1 MEVEVDV
8 SLYALGPSSVT
19 HPVHDL
25 IGVFREHACEVTTT
39 STSLIVTGESEAI
52 FTSLR
57 IGYET
62 AANKGACVLVVK
74 ACNACQL

>member
-8 SLYALGPSSVT
+8 SLYALGPSSVA
-19 HPVHDL
+19 HPVDDL
-25 IGVFREHACEVTTT
+25 VGVFGEHGCEVTTT
-39 STSLIVTGESEAI
+39 STSLIVTGKSEDI

-57 IGYET
+57 IGYER
-62 AANKGACVLVVK
+62 AADKGACVLVVK